1 MSLVVAVWLAA
12 TAASA
17 ATLEPGKTE
26 VVVAPYAPKTVLFAA
41 EELTNFLAQALGA
54 PVPVA
59 TAPTGEGRTPVFLGS
74 NEWTRAAGIDTA
86 PMPRVA

>member
-1 MSLVVAVWLAA
+1 MKGAPLHPSLVARHSSLVVAAWLAA

-26 VVVAPYAPKTVLFAA
+26 VIVAPDAPKTVLFAA

-59 TAPTGEGRTPVFLGS
+59 TAP
-74 NEWTRAAGIDTA
+74 I
-86 PMPRVA
+86 